1 MAGQWI
7 RGSNAAA
14 SWTSGTWLI
23 ASVPAGLTISRIRF
37 GWGFYMDTPTTDDMQ
52 NQAFDLMIWGLV
64 TTIGNG
70 TETVPNPRTSPGDA
84 APPTQRWL
92 WWEVRAPVVSSIDNN
107 ANVVAWR
114 DSGPQEPT
122 DARGQVLA
130 TGIPAGDTLNLWAS
144 WSGAYNPDI
153 DHNTVIWSSASVL
166 LL

>member
-7 RGSNAAA
+7 RGTNA
-14 SWTSGTWLI
+14 SPNWNSDTWLI

-37 GWGFYMDTPTTDDMQ
+37 SWGFYVDTRAVEDYQ
-52 NQAFDLMIWGLV
+52 NLAFNLMVWGLV

-70 TETVPNPRTSPGDA
+70 TESVPNPRTSPGDA

-92 WWEVRAPVVSSIDNN
+92 WWEARSAVVTAIDE
-107 ANVVAWR
+107 AAGAATWR
-114 DSGPQEPT
+114 DSGAQEPS

-130 TGIPAGDTLNLWAS
+130 TGIPSGDTLNLWAS
-144 WSGAYNPDI
+144 WAGAYGLDSDVNP
-153 DHNTVIWSSASVL
+153 VIWGGASVL

>member
-14 SWTSGTWLI
+14 NWTSGTWLI

-37 GWGFYMDTPTTDDMQ
+37 GWGFYIDTPTTDDMQ
-52 NQAFDLMIWGLV
+52 NEAFDLMIWGLV

-70 TETVPNPRTSPGDA
+70 TETVPNPRSSPGDA

-92 WWEVRAPVVSSIDNN
+92 WWEVRAPVVSAIDNA
-107 ANVVAWR
+107 ANVVTWR

-144 WSGAYNPDI
+144 WSGAYTPDT
-153 DHNTVIWSSASVL
+153 DNNTVVWSSASVL